1 MISALIRG
9 SYEAKFQDFL
19 SAERNAH
26 CSVVSQK
33 AENLKMNC
41 SRIPGFLCVVLFTF
55 AILGPL
61 PSYSQNRYDLDK
73 DVGIKTIYLSNGNSI
88 TCGKTWFGNETIYCH
103 KYGGTVGIPLKQLDL
118 QKTLEGMPKENK
130 NRLKAIIKPRRSST
144 ESPQLP
150 KR

>member
-1 MISALIRG
+1 MISALIWG
-9 SYEAKFQDFL
+9 SYDAGIEDFV
-19 SAERNAH
+19 SAEKNAH
-26 CSVVSQK
+26 CTVISRRVEK
-33 AENLKMNC
+33 FKLNC
-41 SRIPGFLCVVLFTF
+41 SRLPGFLCVVFFTL
-55 AILGPL
+55 AILDPL

-118 QKTLEGMPKENK
+118 QKTLEGMSDQAKK
-130 NRLKAIIKPRRSST
+130 RFKAMVKSQRSST
-144 ESPQLP
+144 ESA